1 MANSSTSVRSAR
13 RASPARRSGRGV
25 ATEAAAGRTDYELK
39 LPNGR
44 IAALNVCK
52 SLVAD
57 VWNPRVDRKSDIAG
71 RVRGEHG
78 DFALGYVNTTL
89 AVRDGMPV
97 LVYEGGSKCPKT
109 DFMFGSAVIR
119 FICDKDVY
127 GAGTGA
133 CWLGCAAISRCIQG
147 AHNWLLNILQTMWLP
162 APTSFHGGHM

>member
-1 MANSSTSVRSAR
+1 
-13 RASPARRSGRGV
+13 
-25 ATEAAAGRTDYELK
+25 
-39 LPNGR
+39 
-44 IAALNVCK
+44 VCK

-109 DFMFGSAVIR
+109 DFMYGSAVIR

-127 GAGTGA
+127 GAGTRA
-133 CWLGCAAISRCIQG
+133 CWLGCAEI
-147 AHNWLLNILQTMWLP
+147 
-162 APTSFHGGHM
+162 